1 MSCYYLDTSALV
13 KRYVDEAGS
22 DWFRATISD
31 GHVPLLFTSR
41 VTIVEMVSAFARR
54 MREGALAA
62 EELAIARDALRSDFL
77 GKYRIM
83 PPSIAILEQACAP
96 LEQHPL
102 RAFDATHLASALEA
116 QRFLTTGGYPPL
128 TLLSADER
136 LNRAADAEGLAVD
149 KPNDHP

>member
-1 MSCYYLDTSALV
+1 M

-41 VTIVEMVSAFARR
+41 VMIVEMVSAFARR
-54 MREGALAA
+54 MREGALTA
-62 EELAIARDALRSDFL
+62 EEFATARDALRSDFL
-77 GKYRIM
+77 GQYRIM
-83 PPSIAILEQACAP
+83 PPSIKILDHACAL

-102 RAFDATHLASALEA
+102 RASDATHLASALEA

-128 TLLSADER
+128 TMLSADER
-136 LNRAADAEGLAVD
+136 LNQAAIAEGLAVD
-149 KPNDHP
+149 NPNDHP